1 MKTLRTTTMSVVLAL
16 GGSVPAWAV
25 DTSKTYSSGLLIAVF
40 LAFCALLVV
49 VQLMPSVMLLVGF
62 LKGLSRRTETKA
74 EVMTAG
80 SPKA

>member
-1 MKTLRTTTMSVVLAL
+1 MKTLRTTTMSVVMAL
-16 GGSVPAWAV
+16 GGSVPVWAV